1 LSTPERHHLPDL
13 RSVAR
18 HALPNVLISTVIPT
32 GLFYL
37 GWYTQGRSAAFALAL
52 GWALTVLAYRSVRR
66 QRVPALLTL
75 TTMLLVLRTIVAI
88 MSGST
93 RIYFMQPIAATV
105 VVGVLFLVSVAA
117 GRPLISRLAGDF
129 CPLPPEISERA
140 EIRRHFRNL
149 SLLWAGVY
157 FANAAVTL
165 FLLLNLPVTTFV
177 ATKTLASLAITWS
190 GIALTVTWSYRVGRR
205 AGLVRA
211 GRSPLADPAPAPETA
226 FAQAA

>member
-1 LSTPERHHLPDL
+1 LSTTERHHLPDL

-18 HALPNVLISTVIPT
+18 HALPNVVISTIVPT
-32 GLFYL
+32 SLFYV
-37 GWYTQGRSAAFALAL
+37 GWYSSGRSAAFALAL

-75 TTMLLVLRTIVAI
+75 TTSLLVVRTIVAI

-105 VVGVLFLVSVAA
+105 GIGLLFLVSVAA
-117 GRPLISRLAGDF
+117 GRPLITKLAGDF
-129 CPLPPEISERA
+129 CPLPAEISERA
-140 EIRRHFRNL
+140 DIRRHFRNL
-149 SLLWAGVY
+149 SLLWAGIY

-177 ATKTLASLAITWS
+177 ATKTLASLTITWS
-190 GIALTVTWSYRVGRR
+190 GIALTVAWSYRVGRR
-205 AGLVRA
+205 AGLVRQGSKVDA
-211 GRSPLADPAPAPETA
+211 VEPLAV
-226 FAQAA
+226 AA